1 MAVSFGLW
9 GGLGPAY
16 RPEVFWRDIPS
27 WLGSVEN
34 LSRFGVI
41 GVSSLMLI
49 QLGSR
54 RNRAGL
60 ALYLIGLA
68 LYTASYAA
76 LIGPPESAWAL
87 SFWGF
92 AAPACTPAAWIA
104 GIGLLGSRS
113 AISRIPSIDRL
124 YFLLSAVFLVSHIL
138 HTSIVYGRTD

>member
-16 RPEVFWRDIPS
+16 RPEVFWRDIQS

-76 LIGPPESAWAL
+76 LIAPPESAWAL

-92 AAPACTPAAWIA
+92 AAPPVRRPPGLPVSGSWEAAPPFP
-104 GIGLLGSRS
+104 GYLR
-113 AISRIPSIDRL
+113 
-124 YFLLSAVFLVSHIL
+124 
-138 HTSIVYGRTD
+138 